1 MDIYKYTCL
10 YCNYKTNSAQA
21 KYQHIR
27 SIKHKKNEQN
37 ALEKEKIDGQK
48 MDENGSTNGGPFFD
62 PKNDNFDPKNDLL
75 IKKEKN
81 ICNYCQ
87 KQFSNKSHLKR
98 HTLTCKVKKTIMKSG
113 LYCMWNEKMIDEEG
127 NNYYKLGRTSSRE
140 SRLSSYAHQY
150 DLPKSKIQFLYEIE
164 IENEKFAEKFLFY
177 LLDEYRIDNTK
188 ELFKVDLK
196 TIKDA
201 MNNLKIILVNFP
213 KPDNQEIILDNFDN
227 LINSES
233 QDDEDNKYILSIIN
247 GDYEIIQKTKIIKQI
262 NAKFECKY
270 CNTKFSHKNSHYR
283 HVTSRCKVKQEIDR
297 LEKEKKEQEEQEEQ
311 ERLEKENEQ
320 KKKKEEENKQIDI
333 LLNFIQEQQK
343 LLEKKEEEQRIE
355 KEEQRKL
362 LEKKEEEQ
370 RLEKEEQRKFMEQMI
385 NRMNQTSKDDIKE
398 QVKEELKN
406 MSKETQP
413 NVMDQSHNHTTTNNG
428 TYFEATNQNNLLN
441 NLNLHYNNIISMDKF
456 LYNMEHVN
464 KICKSDLEAIAYAS
478 ENMTEGDLADTIH
491 KTLEKNC
498 REQTE
503 GLINPADGLEMIPV
517 LPVVCSD
524 GNCRSHKEK
533 VNKFWE
539 TVYGDKH
546 FDQMLN
552 VLDKRLYEV
561 LQKKIYLEDYGKK
574 KLFKMIK
581 RKHTIHDMRKFQ
593 EKINGPIDESKFKP
607 ISI

>member
-27 SIKHKKNEQN
+27 SAKHKKNEQN
-37 ALEKEKIDGQK
+37 ALD
-48 MDENGSTNGGPFFD
+48 
-62 PKNDNFDPKNDLL
+62 
-75 IKKEKN
+75 
-81 ICNYCQ
+81 
-87 KQFSNKSHLKR
+87 
-98 HTLTCKVKKTIMKSG
+98 
-113 LYCMWNEKMIDEEG
+113 
-127 NNYYKLGRTSSRE
+127 
-140 SRLSSYAHQY
+140 
-150 DLPKSKIQFLYEIE
+150 
-164 IENEKFAEKFLFY
+164 
-177 LLDEYRIDNTK
+177 
-188 ELFKVDLK
+188 
-196 TIKDA
+196 
-201 MNNLKIILVNFP
+201 
-213 KPDNQEIILDNFDN
+213 
-227 LINSES
+227 
-233 QDDEDNKYILSIIN
+233 
-247 GDYEIIQKTKIIKQI
+247 IIKTDVTNNVTNDVTNSVSNVTKDVTSNTDITEKKQ
-262 NAKFECKY
+262 NYTCEYCSMMRFLLKFQ
-270 CNTKFSHKNSHYR
+270 HKNSYYR
-283 HVTSRCKVKQEIDR
+283 HKKNFCKKKSDKEGDGKEKEIKGKEKKEEKDR
-297 LEKEKKEQEEQEEQ
+297 LEKEKKEED
-311 ERLEKENEQ
+311 
-320 KKKKEEENKQIDI
+320 NKQIEI
-333 LLNFIQEQQK
+333 LMKYIEE
-343 LLEKKEEEQRIE
+343 EKKE

-362 LEKKEEEQ
+362 MQQKEEEQ
-370 RLEKEEQRKFMEQMI
+370 NKLIQ
-385 NRMNQTSKDDIKE
+385 NLMNQVN
-398 QVKEELKN
+398 QLNKN
-406 MSKETQP
+406 PNKETQS

-428 TYFEATNQNNLLN
+428 TYFEATNQHNLLN
-441 NLNLHYNNIISMDKF
+441 NLNLHYNNVISMDKF

-478 ENMTEGDLADTIH
+478 ENMSEGDLADTIH

-498 REQTE
+498 REQTQ
-503 GLINPADGLEMIPV
+503 GLINPADGMEMIPV

-593 EKINGPIDESKFKP
+593 EKINGPLDESKFKP